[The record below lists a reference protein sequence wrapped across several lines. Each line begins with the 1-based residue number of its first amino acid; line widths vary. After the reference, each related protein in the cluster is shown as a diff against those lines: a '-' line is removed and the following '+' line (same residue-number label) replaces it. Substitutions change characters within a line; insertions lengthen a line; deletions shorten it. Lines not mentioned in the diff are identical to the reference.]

1 MSLVSVILPVYNRE
15 ALIGRAIESVL
26 AQSYRP
32 LELIV
37 VDDGST
43 DGTRAVLERYKDDI
57 VLLEQPRGGA
67 YVARNLA
74 LRHARGELVAFIDS
88 DDVWLPHRLASQVP
102 LLRKPNIGLVFGD
115 ALHVPGRRRTCFQVS
130 APRRGRAA
138 ARFAWCNFVPTITV
152 LARKSCIEEAGGF
165 SEESTLACDYLLW
178 FRIALRHELD
188 FVDGIV
194 ADYTVNPEGIS
205 YNLSRSLAAR
215 IRLFSA
221 ELRRT
226 TNRETRRV
234 LRLLLLNLR
243 LRFVLAVAR
252 GRFA

>member
-1 MSLVSVILPVYNRE
+1 VILPVYNRE
-15 ALIGRAIESVL
+15 RWVARAIDSVL
-26 AQSYRP
+26 AQTYRNF
-32 LELIV
+32 ELIV

-43 DGTRAVLERYKDDI
+43 DGTRDVLERYGEHI
-57 VLLEQPRGGA
+57 TLITQEHRGV

-74 LRHARGELVAFIDS
+74 LQRARGELVAFIDS
-88 DDVWLPHRLASQVP
+88 DDAWLPHRLASQVP
-102 LLRKPNIGLVFGD
+102 LMQNPAVGLVFGD

-130 APRRGRAA
+130 PPRRGRAA

-188 FVDGIV
+188 YVESLV
-194 ADYTVNPEGIS
+194 AEYTVHAEGIS
-205 YNLSRSLAAR
+205 YNLGRSLGAR
-215 IRLFSA
+215 IRLFSS

-226 TNRETRRV
+226 TNRETRGV
-234 LRLLLLNLR
+234 LKLLLWNLR
-243 LRFVLAVAR
+243 LRLVLAVLR